1 MFGLCVLNRG
11 LLAFLCLLLFPLIT
25 WAQAQQA
32 TVIQEGALVY
42 QAADFDAPI
51 IATLKRGAVYSVS
64 TKVKGPFYK
73 IRLKP
78 GTVGWVADVD
88 VRPGIIK
95 LAPAVSEKKVNKQKE
110 EEKNLPK
117 RPFSETRYRG
127 PTFDYVN
134 FTENTLGEG
143 RSDYLLFYGI
153 KFNGFN
159 TVIEGEIYT
168 EGNILFH
175 VGAPKYY
182 SEVTKRGADGFII
195 FADFLLQA
203 VAPQGKKRLF
213 YYGFGPMFKYSH
225 FNLELPSGTKTVSHV
240 ADDMSIG
247 AVFNLGYAFRIGRMS
262 LRTDAKY
269 YWEKEAYPGLGLN
282 LGFEF

>member
-11 LLAFLCLLLFPLIT
+11 FLALLCFLFPLFVL
-25 WAQAQQA
+25 AQVQQG
-32 TVIQEGALVY
+32 TVINDGAFVY
-42 QAADFDAPI
+42 QDADFDAPI
-51 IATLKRGAVYSVS
+51 IATLHRGAVYSIS
-64 TKVKGPFYK
+64 TGVKGPFYK
-73 IRLKP
+73 IRLRPGTLGWIADTDVKP
-78 GTVGWVADVD
+78 GIVKVA
-88 VRPGIIK
+88 PTE
-95 LAPAVSEKKVNKQKE
+95 AEKKAGKKKE
-110 EEKNLPK
+110 EEKPASPK
-117 RPFSETRYRG
+117 KPFLAARYRG
-127 PTFDYVN
+127 PTLDYIN

-153 KFNGFN
+153 KFNGFD
-159 TVIEGEIYT
+159 TLVEGEIYT

-182 SEVTKRGADGFII
+182 SDVTKKSADGFIFI
-195 FADFLLQA
+195 ADFLLQNT
-203 VAPQGKKRLF
+203 APQGKSRLL

-225 FNLELPSGTKTVSHV
+225 FNLELPNGSQTLSYA

-247 AVFNLGYAFRIGRMS
+247 AVFNLGLAFRISKVS

-269 YWEKEAYPGLGLN
+269 YWEKEKYPGFGLN